1 MAMIC
6 GGDLFVKALKREGV
20 KYIFTLSGG
29 HLNPIYN
36 ACIDGGI
43 EIIDVRHEQSA
54 AHAAAGWARTTGEPG
69 VAVVTAGPGVTDSV
83 SGVTEAFTSD
93 CPMIEFGGVAP
104 LADTE
109 RGAMQEMNQVRLMEP
124 ITKWAKTIYEA
135 KRIPEYVSMAFR
147 HAKSGTPGPAYI
159 ECPVDILLTKVEESE
174 VYFPQKYYVEAEGGG
189 SPSQIRDAVELLMAA
204 KRPVVTVGDGVF
216 WARADKELR
225 EFVELTEIP
234 VHFAANFAQGAVPAD
249 HPLALG
255 PASAAMADVV
265 LSLGVR
271 FNFIA
276 NYGRPPVFNA
286 EAKFIQV
293 GVDANLI
300 GHNRGADIGIVGS
313 PRMVL
318 KQMTEEVKRTKKKV
332 NRSAW
337 LGELGSI
344 AKMMEEQSAGPYC
357 SDSLPIHPGRLGKE
371 VVEFI
376 DKDAIVVLDG
386 GDNSGGWFA
395 PLLKPRF
402 MGQVMSSGPLG
413 CLGSG
418 IGFAMAAKLA
428 HKNKQVLLYS
438 GDGTFG
444 LHAMEFDT
452 FVRHNLPVVAV
463 ISNDSSWGMV
473 KHWQCIDYGKDR
485 CVGTNLK
492 QRQRYDKVVE
502 ALGGYGEYVDKI
514 EDIKPALSRAFASGL
529 PACVNVEVDPSAISF
544 ITTWLKENAIAQC
557 W

>member
-1 MAMIC
+1 MAMVC

-43 EIIDVRHEQSA
+43 KIIDVRHEQVA
-54 AHAAAGWARTTGEPG
+54 AHAAAGWARVTGEPG

-83 SGVTEAFTSD
+83 SGVAEAFTSS
-93 CPMIEFGGVAP
+93 CPMIEFGGRAP
-104 LADTE
+104 LADSE
-109 RGAMQEMNQVRLMEP
+109 RGAMQEVDHVRMMEP

-147 HAKSGTPGPAYI
+147 QAKSGTPGPVYI
-159 ECPVDILLTKVEESE
+159 DCPIDILLTKVEESE

-189 SPSQIRDAVELLMAA
+189 SPSQIRDAVQMLMAA
-204 KRPVVTVGDGVF
+204 KRPVVTVGDGIF
-216 WARADKELR
+216 WSKANKELR

-234 VHFAANFAQGAVPAD
+234 VHFCSVFSQGAVPGD

-255 PASAAMADVV
+255 PVSAAMADVV
-265 LSLGVR
+265 LALGVK
-271 FNFIA
+271 FDFLA
-276 NYGRPPVFNA
+276 SFGRPPAFNA

-293 GVDANLI
+293 NLDASMV
-300 GHNRGADIGIVGS
+300 GYNRDADIGVVGN
-313 PRMVL
+313 PKVVL
-318 KQMTEEVKRTKKKV
+318 RQMIEEIKNMKKKV
-332 NRSAW
+332 SRSGW
-337 LGELGSI
+337 IGELGSI
-344 AKMMEEQSAGPYC
+344 VKMMEEQSAGAYG
-357 SDSLPIHPGRLGKE
+357 SDSLPIHPGRLARE
-371 VVEFI
+371 VIEFM
-376 DKDAIVVLDG
+376 DKDAIVIIDG

-402 MGQVMSSGPLG
+402 MGQMMSSGRLG
-413 CLGSG
+413 CLGVG
-418 IGFAMAAKLA
+418 TGFAMAARLA
-428 HKNKQVLLYS
+428 HKDKQVLIYF

-473 KHWQCIDYGKDR
+473 KHWQCMDYGADR
-485 CVGTNLK
+485 CVGTQLK
-492 QRQRYDKVVE
+492 PRQRYDKVVE

-544 ITTWLKENAIAQC
+544 VTTWLKENFIAR